1 MDNSSFDIV
10 IKDNFL
16 KEEDFKKIYNI
27 ISNLPFSPNDYL
39 GKNTSDNLAW
49 FSHKA
54 PDEFL
59 EIIKKQVFNQFN
71 KKIKKFILANYTLVS
86 NPKPLVHN
94 DENEKTT
101 TNWQLLL
108 YIKGNS
114 NITNG
119 TGFYIEKEN
128 GVFELNTHI
137 GFKENR
143 AIFFKAGNWHS
154 PLQWSGEYSKRYS
167 FIGFLEI

>member
-1 MDNSSFDIV
+1 MDSSFFDII

-16 KEEDFKKIYNI
+16 KKKDFEKINKN
-27 ISNLPFSPNDYL
+27 ISNLCFSPNNYC
-39 GKNTSDNLAW
+39 GEKNSDNFAW
-49 FSHKA
+49 FSKKT
-54 PDEFL
+54 PVEFL
-59 EIIKKQVFNQFN
+59 EIIKKEVFNQFN
-71 KKIKKFILANYTLVS
+71 KKIKNFILANYTLVS

-94 DENEKTT
+94 DKDENTT
-101 TNWQLLL
+101 TNWQILL
-108 YIKGNS
+108 YIKGDS
-114 NITNG
+114 SITNG
-119 TGFYIEKEN
+119 TGFYVKKDN
-128 GVFELNTHI
+128 NFELNTHI

>member
-27 ISNLPFSPNDYL
+27 ISNLSFSPNDYL
-39 GKNTSDNLAW
+39 GEKTSDNLAW

-54 PDEFL
+54 HTDFL
-59 EIIKKQVFNQFN
+59 EIIKNEVFNQFN
-71 KKIKKFILANYTLVS
+71 KKIKEFVLANYTLLS
-86 NPKPLVHN
+86 NPKPLVHQDKIDN
-94 DENEKTT
+94 V
-101 TNWQLLL
+101 NWQLLL
-108 YIKGNS
+108 YIKGDLS
-114 NITNG
+114 VTNG

-143 AIFFKAGNWHS
+143 AIFFKAVNWHS
-154 PLQWSGEYSKRYS
+154 PLQWSVEYSKRYS
-167 FIGFLEI
+167 FISFLEI